1 MRAFPL
7 PIEKVTAPFSSFW
20 DVLLSPALT
29 LFSGGRKV
37 AAKEEAD
44 AQYREALADY
54 KRTVSDAFRAMRD
67 ALDNNRRSREV
78 YESKQ
83 RQVEDLARSNDI
95 LEKQYQVGV
104 TSVMDLLD
112 VRRQLQAAQQEEAQ
126 ASFRVYE
133 AVISI
138 CRELGG
144 GWQKNEFQNMS

>member
-1 MRAFPL
+1 M
-7 PIEKVTAPFSSFW
+7 
-20 DVLLSPALT
+20 
-29 LFSGGRKV
+29 

-54 KRTVSDAFRAMRD
+54 KRTVSDAFRAMRE

-78 YESKQ
+78 YASKR

-112 VRRQLQAAQQEEAQ
+112 VRRQLQAAQQEYLLHN
-126 ASFRVYE
+126 FRPH
-133 AVISI
+133 
-138 CRELGG
+138 
-144 GWQKNEFQNMS
+144 

>member
-1 MRAFPL
+1 
-7 PIEKVTAPFSSFW
+7 
-20 DVLLSPALT
+20 
-29 LFSGGRKV
+29 
-37 AAKEEAD
+37 
-44 AQYREALADY
+44 
-54 KRTVSDAFRAMRD
+54 MRD

-78 YESKQ
+78 YESNQ

-126 ASFRVYE
+126 ARFRVYE

-144 GWQKNEFQNMS
+144 GWQKNESQNMS